1 MIFRMK
7 EKGTAP
13 GVKLIC
19 RNKKAWHDYE
29 IVEVFEAGMALMG
42 SEVKSLR
49 MGKAN
54 LKDSYARIKNGE
66 VFLVG
71 THISPYPFANY
82 NNHEPLRDRKLLLKK
97 QEIKKLIGK
106 TTEKGLT
113 LVPLKLYF
121 KHGRV
126 KLELA
131 LAKGKR
137 LYDKRE
143 TLRRKTQE
151 REAQRAL
158 MGAKRVRRE

>member
-1 MIFRMK
+1 MENA
-7 EKGTAP
+7 EKGFI
-13 GVKLIC
+13 KIIC
-19 RNKKAWHDYE
+19 QNKKARHDYE
-29 IVEVFEAGMALMG
+29 IVETYEAGIALKG
-42 SEVKSLR
+42 TEVKSLR

-66 VFLVG
+66 LFLIG

-82 NNHEPLRDRKLLLKK
+82 NNHEPLRDRKLLLGRR
-97 QEIKKLIGK
+97 EIKKLIGK
-106 TTEKGLT
+106 TTERGLT

-121 KHGRV
+121 KNGRV
-126 KLELA
+126 KIELA

-143 TLRRKTQE
+143 TLRRKTLE